1 MLKKKRLSKAR
12 ESMTLP
18 DERYRAI
25 KMAEQLLTDLC
36 DPKITPRIPS
46 TIRARAMTA
55 LRHYPG
61 SYDLAQLEAAA
72 PHVVQQRMDPLYK
85 MIKQHEMADSVTEDY
100 RAAGLVRDQSG
111 GDFDSTGEVDL
122 EARQP

>member
-18 DERYRAI
+18 DERYRSI
-25 KMAEQLLTDLC
+25 RMAEQLLRDLC
-36 DPKITPRIPS
+36 DPKLTPRIPS
-46 TIRARAMTA
+46 EVRVRAMSA

-61 SYDLAQLEAAA
+61 THDLAQLELAA

-85 MIKQHEMADSVTEDY
+85 MIKQHELADSVTEDY
-100 RAAGLVRDQSG
+100 RAAGLIPGQQ
-111 GDFDSTGEVDL
+111 E
-122 EARQP
+122 

>member
-1 MLKKKRLSKAR
+1 
-12 ESMTLP
+12 MTLP

-25 KMAEQLLTDLC
+25 QMAERLLQDLC
-36 DPKITPRIPS
+36 DPKVTPRIPS
-46 TIRARAMTA
+46 TIRVRAMGA

-61 SYDLAQLEAAA
+61 SYDLSQLERAA

-100 RAAGLVRDQSG
+100 RAAGLIQDDHEG
-111 GDFDSTGEVDL
+111 STPD
-122 EARQP
+122 